1 MNINKKV
8 GFWLSLIFI
17 ISIGIFYFCKKTHPT
32 MSEMSIAIITGSF
45 ISIVISVINYWH
57 EKEEFFNNLF
67 YRGAFIYSDLEQIQQ
82 LILNLNETSNLKYA
96 INTLMGYSSSIDN
109 SISNINF
116 ANYSPF
122 NIYSKERETADYV
135 RYLHTVVQQYII
147 LPINIID
154 RLNLE
159 LHLKEMTNV
168 PNNEIEKLRKQIKE
182 EMGILNK
189 NAKNLQG
196 DYLEK
201 MNYLH
206 KKTKNRTRWEEGTK
220 AIKEFTQNNIK
231 EYVKNSINQPK

>member
-32 MSEMSIAIITGSF
+32 ISEMSIAIITGSF

-82 LILNLNETSNLKYA
+82 LILNINETSNLKHV
-96 INTLMGYSSSIDN
+96 INTLMGYSNSLDN
-109 SISNINF
+109 SITNINF
-116 ANYSPF
+116 ANYSPL
-122 NIYSKERETADYV
+122 NIFSKECKTANYV
-135 RYLHTVVQQYII
+135 QTLHATIQHYIVMR
-147 LPINIID
+147 INIID

-159 LHLKEMTNV
+159 LQLKELTNS
-168 PNNEIEKLRKQIKE
+168 PNNEIEKLQKQIKE
-182 EMGILNK
+182 EIEILNK
-189 NAKNLQG
+189 NAKNLQA
-196 DYLEK
+196 DYLK
-201 MNYLH
+201 QMNYLH
-206 KKTKNRTRWEEGTK
+206 KATRNRTRWEEGTK

-231 EYVKNSINQPK
+231 EYVENSINLT